1 MSNQILNI
9 KKLLPGFTLVELA
22 VTMGIFATLVG
33 ISSISLFNLQHR
45 GAINSTVSTFLADV
59 KATQLRAMV
68 GDMGSGSGSSNYG
81 IRLQA
86 NSYTTFRDTYG
97 TENVVFNLPT
107 VLEFT
112 SPSYEIIFLKGSGE
126 IQGGSGTV
134 VIRDETSGKQKTI
147 NLNRYGIITSV
158 N

>member
-1 MSNQILNI
+1 MSRHKFNI
-9 KKLLPGFTLVELA
+9 KKSLPGFTLVELA

-45 GAINSTVSTFLADV
+45 GTLNSSVSTFVADL

-68 GDMGSGSGSSNYG
+68 GDTGSGSGSSNYG

-112 SPSYEIIFLKGSGE
+112 YPGYEIIFLNGSGE
-126 IQGGSGTV
+126 IQSGSGTV
-134 VIRDETSGKQKTI
+134 VIRDETSGKQKSV
-147 NLNRYGIITSV
+147 NLNRYGIVTSV